1 MNFRILNDF
10 QLISLVDQIM
20 GTWILII
27 VIFAVTDEKNGSAG
41 NLAPFIIGL
50 CACIIGL
57 SYGSISG

>member
-1 MNFRILNDF
+1 M
-10 QLISLVDQIM
+10 ISLVDQIM
-20 GTWILII
+20 GTWILIV

-41 NLAPFIIGL
+41 NLAPLIIGL